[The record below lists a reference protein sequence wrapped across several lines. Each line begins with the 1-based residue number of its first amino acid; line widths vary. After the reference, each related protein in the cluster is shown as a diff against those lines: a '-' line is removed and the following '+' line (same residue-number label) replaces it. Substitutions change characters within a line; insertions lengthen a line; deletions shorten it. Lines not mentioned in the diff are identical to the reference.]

1 MTKIAIIHEWL
12 DSYAGSERVLEQ
24 MLLAFPAAD
33 LFVLCDFM
41 PEAERHV
48 LHGRTPRTSFIQRL
62 PLAKKRFRNYL
73 QLMPIAVEQFDL
85 QGYDVVLSSSH
96 AVAKGAITGPG
107 QRHIAYIHS
116 PMRYAWDLQH
126 QYLRQAGLT
135 RGLASLYTR
144 WLLHR
149 LRLWDQA
156 SAARPDTL
164 LANSHYIAERIQK
177 AWRREARVLHPPV
190 NLAGFPLCE
199 EKQGH
204 FLIASRQVPYKRIE
218 LVVEAFAQMPDQR
231 LIVVGDGPSAPLVTA
246 AAAGAKN
253 IELRGRVPQ
262 AELVRLTQTARAFV
276 FAAEEDFGIAM
287 VEAQAAGT
295 PLIAYGRGGAKDIV
309 IEGETGFL
317 FAEQSAEAVHAAVQ
331 RFIAAPALSPAAC
344 HANATR
350 FSEENFRA
358 ALIAEVM
365 G

>member
-1 MTKIAIIHEWL
+1 MKIAIIHEWL

-24 MLLAFPAAD
+24 MLLAFPQAD
-33 LFVLCDFM
+33 LFALCDFL
-41 PEAERHV
+41 PEEERHF
-48 LHGRTPRTSFIQRL
+48 LGGRRPQTSFIQRL
-62 PLAKKRFRNYL
+62 PFARKRFRNYL

-85 QGYDVVLSSSH
+85 AGYDVVLSSSH
-96 AVAKGAITGPG
+96 AVAKGVITGPG

-135 RGLASLYTR
+135 HGLKSIYTR
-144 WLLHR
+144 WLLHKM
-149 LRLWDQA
+149 RLWDQA

-177 AWRREARVLHPPV
+177 AWRREAAVLHPPV
-190 NLAGFPLCE
+190 NLAGFPLHTTKE
-199 EKQGH
+199 GH

-218 LVVEAFAQMPDQR
+218 LVVEAFRGMPEHR
-231 LIVVGDGPSAPLVTA
+231 LIVVGDGPSASQVI
-246 AAAGAKN
+246 AAAGEARN

-262 AELVRLTQTARAFV
+262 AELVRLIQTARAFV

-295 PLIAYGRGGAKDIV
+295 PLIAYGRGGARDIV
-309 IEGETGFL
+309 VEGETGVL
-317 FAEQSAEAVHAAVQ
+317 FAEQTAEAVREAVQ
-331 RFIAAPALSPAAC
+331 RFIAAPPLSPAAC

-350 FSEENFRA
+350 FSEEAFRA

>member
-1 MTKIAIIHEWL
+1 
-12 DSYAGSERVLEQ
+12 
-24 MLLAFPAAD
+24 
-33 LFVLCDFM
+33 
-41 PEAERHV
+41 
-48 LHGRTPRTSFIQRL
+48 
-62 PLAKKRFRNYL
+62 
-73 QLMPIAVEQFDL
+73 
-85 QGYDVVLSSSH
+85 
-96 AVAKGAITGPG
+96 
-107 QRHIAYIHS
+107 
-116 PMRYAWDLQH
+116 MRYAWDLQH

-164 LANSHYIAERIQK
+164 LANSRYIAERIQK

-199 EKQGH
+199 QKQGH

-295 PLIAYGRGGAKDIV
+295 PLIAFGRGGARDIV

-317 FAEQSAEAVHAAVQ
+317 FAEQTAEAVRAAVQ